1 MDLYEQRFLGC
12 EKQTKGIV
20 NVQKGGRTPCCKIK
34 ILSVCRPA
42 QIKVKG
48 FEDRASFTF
57 IDIPLTRH
65 LKTKYNTLNAKRE
78 ERLKIK

>member
-1 MDLYEQRFLGC
+1 MDSYEQRFLG
-12 EKQTKGIV
+12 
-20 NVQKGGRTPCCKIK
+20 QKGLLMFKNQKIK